1 MLYNNKKNMKAIIL
15 AAWEWSRLR
24 PLSNTKPK
32 PMIKIFG
39 KPILEHNIEKIYQS
53 VDEIIIVVK
62 YKKEVIQDYFKDNYK
77 GTKITYIEQSDEK
90 GTWAAIRGISLPKTD
105 VLILNGDSIFDQ
117 KDFDKIIHLKWYGA
131 LVQKVEDPS
140 KYWVFKQDEKS
151 FATEIVEK
159 PSEFIWD
166 LANLWVYK
174 FSEEII
180 EISKNIPLSKRGEYE
195 ITDSINAF
203 LKTHKFELIT
213 ISGAFIDVGYPWDIL
228 TANSHFLDALTKTS
242 VEWEIEEWVTI
253 KGKVILE
260 EWAILKAGTYIE
272 GNVYIGKNTSI
283 GPNAYLRGSTVIGDN
298 CHIGAS
304 VEIKNSS
311 LGDKTNVAH
320 LSYIGDSIIGNNVN
334 IGWGLITANLRH
346 DKWDIKVMVKGEL
359 VNTKRH
365 KLGVIIGD
373 NTKTGIKTMTY
384 PGRVIENDSFTMPGE
399 IVK

>member
-1 MLYNNKKNMKAIIL
+1 MKAILL
-15 AAWEWSRLR
+15 AAGEWSRLR

-32 PMIKIFG
+32 PMIKIFW

-77 GTKITYIEQSDEK
+77 GVKITYIEQSDEK
-90 GTWAAIRGISLPKTD
+90 GTGAAIRGISLSKTD
-105 VLILNGDSIFDQ
+105 ILILNGDSIFDQ
-117 KDFDKIIHLKWYGA
+117 KDFDKVMNLSWYGA
-131 LVQKVEDPS
+131 LVQKVADPS
-140 KYWVFKQDEKS
+140 KYGVFKQDENGY
-151 FATEIVEK
+151 ALEIIEK
-159 PSEFIWD
+159 PSEFIGD
-166 LANLWVYK
+166 LANLGVYK
-174 FSEEII
+174 FNEEII

-203 LKTHKFELIT
+203 LKNHKFELIN

-228 TANSHFLDALTKTS
+228 SANSHFLEALSKTS

-253 KGKVILE
+253 KWKVILE
-260 EWAILKAGTYIE
+260 AGAILKAGTYIE

-283 GPNAYLRGSTVIGDN
+283 GPNAYLRGSTVIWDN

-311 LGDKTNVAH
+311 LWDKTNVAH
-320 LSYIGDSIIGNNVN
+320 LSYIWDSIIGNNVN

-346 DKWDIKVMVKGEL
+346 DKWDIKVMVKWEL
-359 VNTKRH
+359 VNSKRH
-365 KLGVIIGD
+365 KLWVIIGD